1 MYNVFTFIV
10 PIITGIIVIILLLLL
25 LRKGSGE
32 TFDKTRTQQGVF
44 HTSCPLCGSGLE
56 KGQRVKSV
64 LFKGTPDSMMEIYGC
79 PHCYPPNNKIK
90 RICPVCKTELAPGD
104 IVIARVFLK
113 PDKTHVHVLGCSE
126 CYRRKY

>member
-25 LRKGSGE
+25 LRKSSGE
-32 TFDKTRTQQGVF
+32 TSGKTSVQPQVF

-56 KGQRVKSV
+56 RGERVKSV
-64 LFKGTPDSMMEIYGC
+64 LFKGVPDSMMEIYGC
-79 PHCYPPNNKIK
+79 PHCYPPNKNIK
-90 RICPVCKTELAPGD
+90 RICPVCKKELD
-104 IVIARVFLK
+104 QESIVIARAFLK
-113 PDKTHVHVLGCSE
+113 PDKTHVHVLGCST